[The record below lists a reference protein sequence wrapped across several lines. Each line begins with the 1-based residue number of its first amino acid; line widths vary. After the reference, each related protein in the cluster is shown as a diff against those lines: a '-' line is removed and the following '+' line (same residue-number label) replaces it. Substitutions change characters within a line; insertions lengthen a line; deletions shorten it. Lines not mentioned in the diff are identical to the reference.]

1 MRFSIGK
8 PNQREYH
15 ACRDL
20 QGEHIWC
27 CNAALVQAAQTESPG
42 SPQPSPLA
50 LGKPSRTRDLRGI
63 PNLTTNPRPQAAA
76 GASGVGLA
84 RPPHPGTA
92 SAAPRLSTDA
102 PVKATGTATS

>member
-27 CNAALVQAAQTESPG
+27 CDATLVQAAQTESPG
-42 SPQPSPLA
+42 SPQPSLLA
-50 LGKPSRTRDLRGI
+50 LGKLS
-63 PNLTTNPRPQAAA
+63 PNGRSQGDPQPARQPPAPGCGWGERCGAGTSPTPRH
-76 GASGVGLA
+76 GVGST
-84 RPPHPGTA
+84 TA
-92 SAAPRLSTDA
+92 FH
-102 PVKATGTATS
+102 